1 LIRIKA
7 ARVHACCN
15 ARMNA
20 IALPHPQRAQ
30 DIRQA
35 LEGLNTSS
43 ADIEASALISIDG
56 LLIDSVMPQGMDEDR
71 IGAMSAALLSLGE
84 RTARELG
91 RGRLERVLVQGENG
105 YVIMTA
111 AGEEAVLTVLTKAE
125 VKLGLAFLDIKRA
138 AQALSRL
145 V

>member
-1 LIRIKA
+1 
-7 ARVHACCN
+7 
-15 ARMNA
+15 MTA
-20 IALPHPQRAQ
+20 IPVASKQRAEQ
-30 DIRQA
+30 IRLS

-43 ADIEASALISIDG
+43 ADIEAAALISIDG
-56 LLIDSVMPQGMDEDR
+56 LLIDAVMPAGMDEDR

-91 RGRLERVLVQGENG
+91 RGRLERVLIQGEHG

-111 AGEEAVLTVLTKAE
+111 AGKEAVLTVLTKAE

-138 AQALSRL
+138 AHALSRIL
-145 V
+145 

>member
-1 LIRIKA
+1 
-7 ARVHACCN
+7 
-15 ARMNA
+15 MNA

-35 LEGLNTSS
+35 LEGLNASS

-56 LLIDSVMPQGMDEDR
+56 LLIDSVMPHGMDEDR

>member
-1 LIRIKA
+1 
-7 ARVHACCN
+7 
-15 ARMNA
+15 MNA

-35 LEGLNTSS
+35 LEGLNASS

>member
-1 LIRIKA
+1 
-7 ARVHACCN
+7 
-15 ARMNA
+15 MNA